1 MPESTETVNAETTTD
16 SSPVVTVVT
25 DDQELFETVP
35 EQTIESIQEEKTN
48 GGKTDSSSDETVNTE
63 KAEETTS
70 EDKEGDDKDVDLRF
84 SQSTRFQQ
92 MNDRMKTAEQTNT
105 NLSSENDRLR
115 DDLQRRSRQPE
126 EKIDFFNSLGNEEI
140 LEALDENPIEFLRN
154 FKNEIETNVLIQFQE
169 KQVQQTADQK
179 IDAVYEQYAKDNP
192 SFKTMLDDGSLRN
205 FVDKNPGHTALSAH
219 VMLEKSNVIQT
230 EVSKAVQ
237 EKETEMLKNF
247 KAKRQ
252 IDVLSSG
259 PTVSRR
265 SNDQTKDPAL
275 QNPKAFGG
283 TTAVLAQRLL
293 QRRRGSA

>member
-1 MPESTETVNAETTTD
+1 MPESTETVNTETTAD
-16 SSPVVTVVT
+16 SSPAVAVAT

-48 GGKTDSSSDETVNTE
+48 GDTPDTTSDETVNTE
-63 KAEETTS
+63 KADETTS
-70 EDKEGDDKDVDLRF
+70 EEKESDVDLRF

-115 DDLQRRSRQPE
+115 DDLQRRSGQPNE
-126 EKIDFFNSLGNEEI
+126 EKVDFFNSLGNEEI
-140 LEALDENPIEFLRN
+140 MEALDENPIEFLKN
-154 FKNEIETNVLIQFQE
+154 FKNEIETNVLTQFQE

-179 IDAVYEQYAKDNP
+179 IDAVYERYAEENP

-219 VMLEKSNVIQT
+219 VMLDMPNVIKG

-237 EKETEMLKNF
+237 DKETEMLKNF

-252 IDVLSSG
+252 IDVLPSG
-259 PTVSRR
+259 PTVSGR
-265 SNDQTKDPAL
+265 SKDQIKDPAL

-293 QRRRGSA
+293 QRRRSSA

>member
-1 MPESTETVNAETTTD
+1 MSESTETVNTETTAD
-16 SSPVVTVVT
+16 SSPAVTVAT

-35 EQTIESIQEEKTN
+35 EQTIESIQAEKTD
-48 GGKTDSSSDETVNTE
+48 GDTTDTTSDETVNTE
-63 KAEETTS
+63 KADETTS
-70 EDKEGDDKDVDLRF
+70 EEKESDVDLRF

-115 DDLQRRSRQPE
+115 DDLQRRSGQPE
-126 EKIDFFNSLGNEEI
+126 EKKSDFFNSLGNEEI
-140 LEALDENPIEFLRN
+140 MEALDENPIEFLKN
-154 FKNEIETNVLIQFQE
+154 FKNEIETNVLTQFQE

-179 IDAVYEQYAKDNP
+179 IDAVYEQYAEENP

-219 VMLEKSNVIQT
+219 VMLDMPNVIKG
-230 EVSKAVQ
+230 EVSKAVLD
-237 EKETEMLKNF
+237 KETEMLKNF

-252 IDVLSSG
+252 IDVLPSG
-259 PTVSRR
+259 PTVSGR
-265 SNDQTKDPAL
+265 SKDQTKDPAL